1 LSLRSEFVFVSV
13 IMRTED
19 RRRQTALEDRFR
31 ARMFRARARDSSLGV
46 PYQLFAVCDLDFDFD
61 I

>member
-1 LSLRSEFVFVSV
+1 VSV